1 MQYSAYV
8 LSCNTLLVAWQH
20 KLVECLAVLALTTEI
35 TPLFIN
41 T

>member
-8 LSCNTLLVAWQH
+8 LSCDTLLMAWQH
-20 KLVECLAVLALTTEI
+20 KLVEYLAVLALKTEI
-35 TPLFIN
+35 TLLFIN